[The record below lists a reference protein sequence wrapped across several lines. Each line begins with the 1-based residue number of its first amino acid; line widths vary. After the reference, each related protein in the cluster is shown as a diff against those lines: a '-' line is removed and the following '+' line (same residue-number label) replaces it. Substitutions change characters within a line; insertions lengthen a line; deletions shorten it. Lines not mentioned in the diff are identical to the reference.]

1 MSYEYSEWKNVLNL
15 FSDNSGKYFTQ
26 EQIEKEC
33 NLNSDTIEEILLDL
47 KNDHIIKR
55 KYIINPKCTKERLR
69 NIVKLKEKK

>member
-47 KNDHIIKR
+47 KNDQ
-55 KYIINPKCTKERLR
+55 N
-69 NIVKLKEKK
+69 VQKKG